1 LVFGLHS
8 NSRIEWFVDWDICS
22 CYADVH
28 AILGEENC
36 SWNEIYAAPNDIS
49 CRKFRS
55 VVASF
60 AARGKKAA
68 VITYKFLSWN
78 NLNQ

>member
-1 LVFGLHS
+1 MEFHLPKIGVYYLVFGLHS

-36 SWNEIYAAPNDIS
+36 S
-49 CRKFRS
+49 
-55 VVASF
+55 
-60 AARGKKAA
+60 
-68 VITYKFLSWN
+68 
-78 NLNQ
+78 